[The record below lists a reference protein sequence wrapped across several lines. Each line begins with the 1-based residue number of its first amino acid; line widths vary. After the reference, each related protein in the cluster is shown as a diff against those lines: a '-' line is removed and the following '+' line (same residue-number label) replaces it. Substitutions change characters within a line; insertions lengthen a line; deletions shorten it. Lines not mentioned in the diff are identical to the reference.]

1 MSSGIDIR
9 LDINDIVVDVKNVIM
24 KLEIGYEKIQKYL
37 VRLIKNIMNPI
48 RIRYY
53 TITIRDER
61 INDMIK
67 YKRLL
72 GERQKSYELDQLNAL
87 YVEQAM

>member
-1 MSSGIDIR
+1 MSSGINIR
-9 LDINDIVVDVKNVIM
+9 LDINDIVVGVKNVIM

-37 VRLIKNIMNPI
+37 VMLIKNIMNHI

-87 YVEQAM
+87 YVEQTM